1 MISRGSS
8 VRRLGRLAG
17 SNVSTVRRY
26 GFHPLRIGA
35 GGVHRLRGKRNAKR
49 LHEGYSTIIGDPGP
63 TASLRPP
70 TIDVPAIGSLPA
82 ELHDAAA
89 ALCDEAEAIL
99 AHQMDYLGSG
109 RVGLGDEIDWHLDFK
124 SGYRWPVSFYQD
136 LEITRL
142 DDTSDAKVPWELSRG
157 HQLLTLAR
165 AACLLEDERFATELE
180 LQLESWLAS
189 NPPGYGINWVTP
201 MEVAFR
207 AINWIWAIGTLEGWR
222 ALEPQLRARVTRSLQ
237 VHGRHIALHLEGSPL
252 LRGNHYLADVVGL
265 LALSASIGD
274 DPAVPEWGEF
284 SRGALEREI
293 RTQVLDDG
301 VGFEASLPYHGLA
314 LEMFLVAWSVAE
326 LTGRPLSERYRARL
340 ERMLEVS
347 RSVRHPAGR
356 IPAFG
361 DLDSGRLLP
370 GGFARPITHD
380 NLLDLGAAVLGLPR
394 PFDAPPDAEVAWT
407 FGLRRWRV
415 LAARPVEHRPLTTAF
430 PNGGLYVLEG
440 GGAHMVVRWGGVGQ
454 NGNGGHAHNDLS
466 SYELSYGTPIVVD
479 PGSYVYTADPE
490 ARDEFRSARAHS
502 LAVVD
507 GLDMHPVVAGEVFR
521 MPAHARYRVEEW
533 RQTADEIVVSG
544 SHDGFR
550 RPGAPVRCRRRITL
564 QRKSGVI
571 EIIDELEGSGSH
583 LVESM
588 IHLSPA
594 TEAEAIE
601 DQAVV
606 VRFDRG
612 VMRFE
617 FSGAVSLIVDQGWVS
632 PEYGVRQRAPLII
645 ARADSQLPVRIGY
658 RIVPV

>member
-1 MISRGSS
+1 M
-8 VRRLGRLAG
+8 RRLERLAA
-17 SNVSTVRRY
+17 SNVSTVRRF

-35 GGVHRLRGKRNAKR
+35 SGVDRLRDKRHARR
-49 LHEGYSTIIGDPGP
+49 LHEGYSKIVADPGP

-70 TIDVPAIGSLPA
+70 TIDLPALGSLPA

-89 ALCDEAEAIL
+89 ALCDEAEAVL
-99 AHQMDYLGSG
+99 AHQVDYLGSG
-109 RVGLGDEIDWHLDFK
+109 RVSLGDEIDWHLDFK
-124 SGYRWPVSFYQD
+124 SGYRWPASFYQD
-136 LEITRL
+136 LEVTRL

-165 AACLLEDERFATELE
+165 AACLAEDERFAAELE

-201 MEVAFR
+201 MEVAIR
-207 AINWIWAIGTLEGWR
+207 AINWIWAIGTLESWR

-265 LALSASIGD
+265 LTLSAFID
-274 DPAVPEWGEF
+274 ADPAAPHWAEF
-284 SRGALEREI
+284 SRRALEREI
-293 RTQVLDDG
+293 CRQVLDDG
-301 VGFEASLPYHGLA
+301 VGFEASVPYHGLA
-314 LEMFLVAWSVAE
+314 LEMFLVAWGVAE
-326 LTGRPLSERYRARL
+326 LTGRPLSSRYRARL
-340 ERMLEVS
+340 ELMLEVS

-356 IPAFG
+356 SPAFG

-370 GGFARPITHD
+370 GGFARPVTHD
-380 NLLDLGAAVLGLPR
+380 NLLDLGAAVLGLPC
-394 PFDAPPDAEVAWT
+394 PLHPHPDAEVAWT
-407 FGLRRWRV
+407 FGLRCWRA
-415 LAARPVEHRPLTTAF
+415 LAARLVDQRPPTTTF
-430 PNGGLYVLEG
+430 PSGGLYVLQG

-502 LAVVD
+502 VAVVD
-507 GLDMHPVVAGEVFR
+507 GLDMHPIVAGQLFQ
-521 MPAHARYRVEEW
+521 MPAHAHYRVKEW
-533 RQTADEIVVSG
+533 RQTADEVVLSG

-550 RPGAPVRCRRRITL
+550 RPGAPVRCCRKITL
-564 QRKSGVI
+564 QRTSGVI
-571 EIIDELEGSGSH
+571 EVIDELEGRGSH
-583 LVESM
+583 LVESI

-601 DQAVV
+601 DEAVV

-612 VMRFE
+612 VVRFE
-617 FSGAVSLIVDQGWVS
+617 FSGVASLTVDQGWVS
-632 PEYGVRQRAPLII
+632 PEYGVRERAPLIL
-645 ARADSQLPVRIGY
+645 ARADSQLPARIGY